1 MTLLVDGM
9 GVKIQI
15 AFQANLIEMF
25 KSIKYCIT
33 RTDKPTEYLQSKH
46 TETFFKV
53 TNVIWIISTIKH
65 LETISN
71 KDCNKQNRC
80 GLKGLSMV
88 NVKISIKSYIDW

>member
-46 TETFFKV
+46 TETFFIMKKI
-53 TNVIWIISTIKH
+53 IWIISTINH

-71 KDCNKQNRC
+71 KDCNKQISG
-80 GLKGLSMV
+80 GLKARSMLNV
-88 NVKISIKSYIDW
+88 NISIKS

>member
-1 MTLLVDGM
+1 MTSLVDGM

-15 AFQANLIEMF
+15 AFQANLIEMS

-46 TETFFKV
+46 TETFFKIKETV
-53 TNVIWIISTIKH
+53 WIISTIKH

-71 KDCNKQNRC
+71 NKQIFG
-80 GLKGLSMV
+80 GLKGVSMV
-88 NVKISIKSYIDW
+88 NVKISIKS

>member
-46 TETFFKV
+46 TETFFKIKETV
-53 TNVIWIISTIKH
+53 WIISTIKH

-71 KDCNKQNRC
+71 KDCNKQIF
-80 GLKGLSMV
+80 GELKGSSMV
-88 NVKISIKSYIDW
+88 NVKISIKS

>member
-15 AFQANLIEMF
+15 AFQANLIEMS

-46 TETFFKV
+46 TETFFKTKETV
-53 TNVIWIISTIKH
+53 WIISTIKH

-71 KDCNKQNRC
+71 KDCNKQIC
-80 GLKGLSMV
+80 GGLRGVSMV
-88 NVKISIKSYIDW
+88 NVKISIKS

>member
-15 AFQANLIEMF
+15 AFQANLIETF

-46 TETFFKV
+46 TETFFK
-53 TNVIWIISTIKH
+53 IKKYN
-65 LETISN
+65 LDNFYNQTFGN
-71 KDCNKQNRC
+71 D
-80 GLKGLSMV
+80 LK
-88 NVKISIKSYIDW
+88 

>member
-46 TETFFKV
+46 TETFFKIKKI
-53 TNVIWIISTIKH
+53 IWIISIIKH

-71 KDCNKQNRC
+71 KDLINKYV
-80 GLKGLSMV
+80 LDYKGFSMV
-88 NVKISIKSYIDW
+88 NVKI

>member
-1 MTLLVDGM
+1 M

-46 TETFFKV
+46 TETFFKIKKI
-53 TNVIWIISTIKH
+53 IWIISIIKH

-71 KDCNKQNRC
+71 KDLINKYV
-80 GLKGLSMV
+80 LDYKGFSMV
-88 NVKISIKSYIDW
+88 NVKI

>member
-1 MTLLVDGM
+1 M

-46 TETFFKV
+46 TETFFKKKRDNLGNFYNQ
-53 TNVIWIISTIKH
+53 TFG
-65 LETISN
+65 
-71 KDCNKQNRC
+71 KD
-80 GLKGLSMV
+80 LK
-88 NVKISIKSYIDW
+88 

>member
-15 AFQANLIEMF
+15 AFQANLIEMS

-46 TETFFKV
+46 TETFFK
-53 TNVIWIISTIKH
+53 IK
-65 LETISN
+65 
-71 KDCNKQNRC
+71 KDNLDNFYNQTFGND
-80 GLKGLSMV
+80 LK
-88 NVKISIKSYIDW
+88 